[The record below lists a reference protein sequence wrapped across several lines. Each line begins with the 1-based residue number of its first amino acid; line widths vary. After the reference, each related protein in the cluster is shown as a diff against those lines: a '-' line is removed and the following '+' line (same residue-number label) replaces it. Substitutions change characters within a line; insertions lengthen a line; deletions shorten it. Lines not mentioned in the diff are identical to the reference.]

1 MTLQQLR
8 LFNVNDG
15 PKFSEVDYTQQ
26 KFTYFSKVAM
36 KTLKQN
42 LTLFYLGYLGR
53 IFYLKEGKNA
63 LPSCFL
69 NWEWYDN
76 ETWHTLRPSYVK

>member
-1 MTLQQLR
+1 MTRQQLR

-15 PKFSEVDYTQQ
+15 PKFSEVDNTQR
-26 KFTYFSKVAM
+26 KFTYLPKVAM

-42 LTLFYLGYLGR
+42 LTLFYLGYLGS
-53 IFYLKEGKNA
+53 IFYLRGDKNA
-63 LPSCFL
+63 LTLCFL
-69 NWEWYDN
+69 NYEWYDN